1 MKDPETSTANKSR
14 NPPVAASDRKPPGP
28 AHPNALITGAS
39 SGIGWELAKLLAE
52 DRYDL
57 VLVARRGKKLEE
69 LGRDLKTAFGVQVR
83 VIAKDL
89 TDPNGPSEVF
99 TELQQAGLSINVLVN
114 NAGFG
119 VYGPF
124 ARTDR
129 GKELEMIQV
138 NIATLTDLTKLLLPA
153 MLEAHDGRILNLAS
167 TAAFQPGPLMAV
179 YYATKAYVLSFSE
192 ALANELAGSGVT
204 VTALCPGPTETNFQK
219 QAGLE
224 ETRLFQSPLVT
235 DARSVA
241 RAGYDG
247 LKKGKRIVI
256 PGLGNRLLVQT
267 ERFTPRWLVTA
278 IARKIQ
284 EKRSSTKPSA

>member
-1 MKDPETSTANKSR
+1 MP
-14 NPPVAASDRKPPGP
+14 AS
-28 AHPNALITGAS
+28 PNALVTGAS
-39 SGIGWELAKLLAE
+39 SGIGWELAKLLAG

-57 VLVARRGKKLEE
+57 VFVARRGKRLEE
-69 LGRDLKTAFGVQVR
+69 LGRDLTAAFGVQVR

-89 TDPNGPSEVF
+89 AEQNAPSEVF
-99 TELQQAGLSINVLVN
+99 AELQQAGLFIHVLVN
-114 NAGFG
+114 SAGFG

-124 ARTDR
+124 ARTER
-129 GKELEMIQV
+129 AKELEMIQV
-138 NIATLTDLTKLLLPA
+138 NVAALTDLTKLLLPA
-153 MLEAHDGRILNLAS
+153 MLERRNGKILNVAS

-204 VTALCPGPTETNFQK
+204 VTALCPGPTETHFQK
-219 QAGLE
+219 DAGLE
-224 ETRLFQSPLVT
+224 DTRLFKSPLLM

-241 RAGYDG
+241 RAGYEG
-247 LKKGKRIVI
+247 MKKGKRVVI

-267 ERFTPRWLVTA
+267 ERFTPRRLVTA

-284 EKRSSTKPSA
+284 ETRTSK